1 MLPRILAHGRS
12 PMLAGLVVIGLAS
25 AAAGIGVAYA
35 VAGLFSAALGEP
47 SSLSTP
53 VLFALLPAAALM
65 LFSLQVAQRTLAEHL
80 GQHYVVELRAAIF
93 DRLHALADGER
104 ARLRQGHL
112 MTRFSADLTA
122 IRAWVAQG
130 LAAALTGG
138 ATLFGFLL
146 FLTAMNVAFGLL
158 VTAGAV
164 VVTGTVFFLGPPLRD
179 RIRWARRRRAR
190 LSAFMGERVT
200 AMSGVRALR
209 AGSSDRRR
217 LTKLS
222 RRLATAMVRRAA
234 WIESI
239 RALPGA
245 GGLLLPALCLAV
257 TPWVVTDTL
266 APQTLVLVM
275 TVAGLSA
282 QPLTQLSQA
291 YVHRSN
297 FEVARN
303 MLAFLFSL
311 RVQPTRGGK
320 GRGLPSGPAT
330 IEVRRLVPARG
341 AAPLK
346 VSAEVGARI
355 VVQGDAGIGKT
366 RLLRMLAGFERVP
379 VQTVTLKGRDL
390 ARIWRESLHR
400 EIRLLSP
407 DLPLLKGTLQRNVGL
422 AGTNPKALSDL
433 LECCGVTPELLG
445 THTPEDF
452 RVREAGANVGSSLH
466 MRILLARALA
476 GQPGVL
482 LVDDF
487 DRIRDPLVSRRIR
500 DLWDGNGDITVV
512 MVTQSEA
519 IRSSA
524 DRVWRIE
531 PINPVDETSDV
542 SRHQQESTHE
552 AA

>member
-25 AAAGIGVAYA
+25 AAAGIGIAYA
-35 VAGLFSAALGEP
+35 VAGLFSTALGEP
-47 SSLSTP
+47 SSLSMH

-65 LFSLQVAQRTLAEHL
+65 LLLMQVAQRTLAEHL
-80 GQHYVVELRAAIF
+80 GQHYVVELRSEIF

-112 MTRFSADLTA
+112 MTRFTADLTA
-122 IRAWVAQG
+122 IQAWVAQG

-138 ATLFGFLL
+138 ATLFGLLL
-146 FLTAMNVAFGLL
+146 FLASINVVFGLL
-158 VTAGAV
+158 VMAGATV
-164 VVTGTVFFLGPPLRD
+164 VIVAVFLLGPALRE

-190 LSAFMGERVT
+190 VSAFMGERIT

-209 AGSSDRRR
+209 AGSADRRR
-217 LTKLS
+217 LLKLS
-222 RRLATAMVRRAA
+222 RRLAKAMVRRAA
-234 WIESI
+234 WIESV
-239 RALPGA
+239 RALPGT
-245 GGLLLPALCLAV
+245 GGLLLPALCLAMA
-257 TPWVVTDTL
+257 PWVAADVL

-297 FEVARN
+297 FVVARN

-311 RVQPTRGGK
+311 RLQPTRGGK
-320 GRGLPSGPAT
+320 GRGLPPGPAA
-330 IEVRRLVPARG
+330 IKICRLVPAEG

-346 VSAEVGARI
+346 VHAEAGARI
-355 VVQGDAGIGKT
+355 VVKGDAGIGKT

-379 VQTVTLKGRDL
+379 ARTVTLKGRDL
-390 ARIWRESLHR
+390 ARIWLESLHR

-407 DLPLLKGTLQRNVGL
+407 DLPLLKGTLRRNVGL
-422 AGTNPKALSDL
+422 SGTDTQALSDL
-433 LECCGVTPELLG
+433 LERCGVTPELLG
-445 THTPEDF
+445 THEPDDF
-452 RVREAGANVGSSLH
+452 HVREAGVNVGSSLH

-476 GQPGVL
+476 GQPRVL

-487 DRIRDPLVSRRIR
+487 DRVRDPLVSRRIR
-500 DLWDGNGDITVV
+500 DLWDGDDDITIV
-512 MVTQSEA
+512 MVTQSDEIEA
-519 IRSSA
+519 SA
-524 DRVWRIE
+524 DHVWHIE
-531 PINPVDETSDV
+531 PTHSVNETPEV
-542 SRHQQESTHE
+542 SRQEKESTHE